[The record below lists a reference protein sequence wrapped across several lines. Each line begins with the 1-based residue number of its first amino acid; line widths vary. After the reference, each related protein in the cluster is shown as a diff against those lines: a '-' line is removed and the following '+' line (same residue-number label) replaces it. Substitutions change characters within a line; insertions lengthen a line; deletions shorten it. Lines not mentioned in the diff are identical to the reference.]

1 MTIPH
6 NALTD
11 TAKVFHFEFW
21 LRYYFIEERDGK
33 LFITLTDEQAR
44 QMQAQFPDYWELVE
58 RVQGQPLSPELSQ
71 QSVVEFLQLNLEGN
85 KYPVNTITRV
95 LDSKEFSVE
104 MYLFNTWVEVH
115 EEQLMDAR
123 LRGVEGFRKG
133 RAAGAVPSAPDP
145 GRKQNRELD
154 GSPGPEAES
163 PRERTPG
170 GFLRFHA
177 RMGGRLIER
186 ALPGWRK
193 RRRPCC

>member
-21 LRYYFIEERDGK
+21 LRYYFIEERDGN

-85 KYPVNTITRV
+85 KYPVNTVTRV

-115 EEQLMDAR
+115 EEQLMQKIY
-123 LRGVEGFRKG
+123 GFDYWMHAYEEWRASEKG
-133 RAAGAVPSAPDP
+133 AQLAQSLQLQIQG
-145 GRKQNRELD
+145 
-154 GSPGPEAES
+154 ES
-163 PRERTPG
+163 RTVN
-170 GFLRFHA
+170 
-177 RMGGRLIER
+177 
-186 ALPGWRK
+186 
-193 RRRPCC
+193 